1 MSSTVKPGAV
11 AITPALS
18 GDYTFDTAHSR
29 VGFAARHAMIS
40 KVRGAFAEFDGT
52 LHIDV
57 ENPTQSRVTITIQA
71 TSVDTGNKM
80 RDDHLRGN
88 DFFDMDNHPEITFVS
103 TDIERTSDTEF
114 TLVGDLTIKG
124 TTKPVSIP
132 FEYTGSVIDPWGAER
147 AGFEGSVVVNRHDWN
162 VNWNTTLEAGGVL
175 VGDKVTLEFDIAA
188 VRVQPA
194 AE

>member
-1 MSSTVKPGAV
+1 MSATLTPGTG
-11 AITPALS
+11 AITSALS

-29 VGFAARHAMIS
+29 IGFAARHAMIS
-40 KVRGAFAEFDGT
+40 KVRGAFTEFDGT

-57 ENPTQSRVTITIQA
+57 DDPKQSKATITIQA
-71 TSVDTGNKM
+71 KSVDTRNQM

-88 DFFDMDNHPEITFVS
+88 DFFDMENHPEITFVS
-103 TDIERTSDTEF
+103 TDVEQTSDTEF

-132 FEYTGSVIDPWGAER
+132 FEYTGSAIDPWGGER

-162 VNWNTTLEAGGVL
+162 VNWNTALEAGGVL
-175 VGDKVTLEFDIAA
+175 VSDKVTLEFEIAA
-188 VRVQPA
+188 VKVKPA
-194 AE
+194 AA